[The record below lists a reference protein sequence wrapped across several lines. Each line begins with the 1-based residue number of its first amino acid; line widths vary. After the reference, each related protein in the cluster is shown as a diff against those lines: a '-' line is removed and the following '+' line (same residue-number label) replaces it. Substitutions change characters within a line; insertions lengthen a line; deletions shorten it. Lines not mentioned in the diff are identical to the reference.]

1 MASQTPYKQNPSADK
16 AETAESDFLLLK
28 KKHNTNNK
36 KQHTSTEDGFT
47 MKTISWIK
55 EYNSYTIK
63 VPNLTPY

>member
-28 KKHNTNNK
+28 NNNNTNNK

-47 MKTISWIK
+47 MKTIS
-55 EYNSYTIK
+55 
-63 VPNLTPY
+63 